1 MSITFLNIKSR
12 GITQTVAKHSKQ
24 DGQSNKEFRDF
35 IKEQVAEYRSEGI
48 EVFKSPRCGDGDYN
62 E

>member
-1 MSITFLNIKSR
+1 MSITFLNIKS
-12 GITQTVAKHSKQ
+12 GGVTKTVAKHSKQ

-35 IKEQVAEYRSEGI
+35 IKEQVLEYKNEGMD
-48 EVFKSPRCGDGDYN
+48 VFKSPTCGTYDYN